1 MAARRTG
8 RRGKARTEG
17 IDQLP
22 WQHLET
28 PYPPVEILSA
38 DQVEA
43 IHLASLRVL
52 EETGMEILGDAA
64 LDAYAAG
71 GADVDRGTKR
81 VRFDGGLIAETIAKA
96 PAEFTLHARNPER
109 SVVVGG
115 RHMAFCNAT
124 TPPFCTDL
132 DGGRRMGNA
141 EDFKSLVKLLH
152 VLNVVHFFYGYP
164 VEPQDMPPETRH
176 LDCYRLLATL
186 SDKCWR
192 AYSYDRRNALDA
204 IEMARIARSVSP
216 DVMAGEPAVLL
227 NVNTNSPL
235 RLDGPLSDGLIEFAR
250 MGQPVA
256 LSAFTMAGAMAPA
269 TVAGALVLQNAE
281 VLAGIALAQMVN
293 PGTPVIYGA
302 FTSNVHMRSGS
313 VALGTPEFTQASL
326 ASGQLA
332 RRYGLPLRLCNAN
345 SSPTVDAQAAYES
358 AMALWGAVLGRGN
371 IVSHGVGWLESGLSF
386 SYEKAIVDAEMLQ
399 MMMRTLT
406 PPEVSEDTLAV
417 DAIAE
422 VGPGGHFFGATH
434 TLERFQTAFYE
445 PLLSDWRPF
454 DTWSED
460 GARTATDRANTVWKK
475 LLAEYEE
482 PPMDPAV
489 REELEAYVRRRKQE
503 IAKG

>member
-1 MAARRTG
+1 MAARRA
-8 RRGKARTEG
+8 RRRERTRAEG
-17 IDQLP
+17 IAQLP
-22 WQHLET
+22 WRRLEN
-28 PYPPVEILSA
+28 PYAPVEILGE
-38 DQVEA
+38 DQIEA
-43 IHLASLRVL
+43 IHLASMRVL
-52 EETGMEILGDAA
+52 EETGMEVLGDAA

-71 GADVDRGTKR
+71 GADVDRANRR
-81 VRFDGGLIAETIAKA
+81 VRLDRDLIAETVAKA

-109 SVVVGG
+109 SVVIGG
-115 RHMAFCNAT
+115 RHMGFCNAT

-141 EDFKSLVKLLH
+141 EDFKTLVKLLQ

-176 LDCYRLLATL
+176 LDCYFLLATL

-192 AYSYDRRNALDA
+192 AYSQDRRQALDA
-204 IEMARIARSVSP
+204 IEMTRIARGVSSHT
-216 DVMAGEPAVLL
+216 MAAEPALFL

-235 RLDGPLSDGLIEFAR
+235 RLDGPQSDGLIEFAR
-250 MGQPVA
+250 MGQPVT
-256 LSAFTMAGAMAPA
+256 LTAFTMAGAMAPA

-281 VLAGIALAQMVN
+281 VLSGIALAQMVN
-293 PGTPVIYGA
+293 PGTPAIYGA

-313 VALGTPEFTQASL
+313 LALGTPEFTQASL

-332 RRYGLPLRLCNAN
+332 RRYRLPLRLCNAN

-358 AMALWGAVLGRGN
+358 GMSLWGAVMGHGN

-386 SYEKAIVDAEMLQ
+386 SYEKAMIDAEMLQ
-399 MMMRTLT
+399 MMARVLT
-406 PPEVSEDTLAV
+406 PPVVDADTLAV

-422 VGPGGHFFGATH
+422 VGPGGHFFGAAH

-454 DTWSED
+454 DTWTED
-460 GARTATDRANTVWKK
+460 GAKTATQRANALWKK
-475 LLAEYEE
+475 LLNEYEE

-489 REELEAYVRRRKQE
+489 REELVAYVRRRKDE